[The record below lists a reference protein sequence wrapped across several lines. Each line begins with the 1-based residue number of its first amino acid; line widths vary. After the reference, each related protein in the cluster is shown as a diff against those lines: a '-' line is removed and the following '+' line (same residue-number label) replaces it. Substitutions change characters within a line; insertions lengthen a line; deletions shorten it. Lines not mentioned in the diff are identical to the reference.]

1 MKCCKYCTATLER
14 GENEKE
20 SNWKTRKYCNKA
32 HAALHNAEK
41 KRGK

>member
-14 GENEKE
+14 GEKEKE
-20 SNWKTRKYCNKA
+20 SNWKTREYCDKSCA
-32 HAALHNAEK
+32 SRHRQEK